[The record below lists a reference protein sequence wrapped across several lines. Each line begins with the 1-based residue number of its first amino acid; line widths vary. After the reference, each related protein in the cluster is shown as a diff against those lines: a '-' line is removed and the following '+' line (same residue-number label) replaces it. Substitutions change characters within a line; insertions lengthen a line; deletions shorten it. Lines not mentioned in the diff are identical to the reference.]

1 MQNRNDMDK
10 KITINEL
17 LAGAELL
24 GTKDLQKL
32 AVEVYDIFDQALI
45 KYIEDNKF
53 WNKETSL
60 KSASYSAK
68 GRCLKEFI
76 EKDNH
81 KLLSNWVDFAR
92 YGRYGKEESKKLE
105 KFLSSTKSLSDF
117 LNLSELQFELRIPK
131 ENTIINSA
139 TVESPK
145 GFKTINLLH
154 TDLIL
159 QKTDLLILTTTT
171 KESPAGLFFDR
182 LKEQCNYNV
191 SELNSFYNLNKDVYT
206 TLLPGNNHTGFRYL
220 LILNL
225 PKRESDE
232 TIETMSTWISS
243 LVLSSLAILE
253 IQEKH
258 IKSVSMPVIRGH
270 YMNNKTEYI
279 ELANLLL
286 ITSAKWLKKSEV
298 TTEVNIGVYYKD
310 EIPQWNEAMNNALG
324 RASINKDHLIDEIC
338 KDLSNIID
346 KHIDSVLNDAL
357 KPLKSY
363 LHQSDDIGIESIFI
377 QGRKLVELMVS
388 DLAKKNN
395 LKIGGELM
403 SNIEKFR
410 EMKMAPWLLSYMHT
424 LRVFGN
430 EGVHVRVDGKKYT
443 PNTLSKS
450 DLING
455 LTAIRAL
462 LIFWDEQKTD
472 IK

>member
-1 MQNRNDMDK
+1 MLNKNDMDK
-10 KITINEL
+10 IFTINEL
-17 LAGAELL
+17 VAGSDLYEI
-24 GTKDLQKL
+24 KELQKL
-32 AVEVYDIFDQALI
+32 SIAVYDIFDQALI
-45 KYIEDNKF
+45 KYIEDNKI
-53 WNKETSL
+53 WNKERSL

-81 KLLSNWVDFAR
+81 KLISNWVDFAI
-92 YGRYGKEESKKLE
+92 YGRYGKEDSSKLN
-105 KFLSSTKSLSDF
+105 KFLSSTKNLSDL
-117 LNLSELQFELRIPK
+117 LNISELQFELRIPN
-131 ENTIINSA
+131 ENTIVNSA

-145 GFKTINLLH
+145 GFKTINFLH

-182 LKEQCNYNV
+182 LKEQCNYTV
-191 SELNSFYNLNKDVYT
+191 SELIPFYNFNKDVFT
-206 TLLPGNNHTGFRYL
+206 TLLPGNNQTGFKYL

-232 TIETMSTWISS
+232 TLDLMFTWISS

-253 IQEKH
+253 IQEKN

-270 YMNNKTEYI
+270 YMNNKIEYI

-324 RASINKDHLIDEIC
+324 RASINKDHLINEIC

-346 KHIDSVLNDAL
+346 KHIESILNDAL
-357 KPLKSY
+357 KPLRSY
-363 LHQSDDIGIESIFI
+363 LHQSDEIGIESIFI
-377 QGRKLVELMVS
+377 QGRKLVELIVS

-395 LKIGGELM
+395 IKIGGELM

-410 EMKMAPWLLSYMHT
+410 EIKMAPWLLSYMHT

-430 EGVHVRVDGKKYT
+430 EGVHVRLDGKIYT
-443 PNTLSKS
+443 PNSLSKS

-462 LIFWDEQKTD
+462 LIFWDEQNNQR
-472 IK
+472 

>member
-1 MQNRNDMDK
+1 MWGSDLF
-10 KITINEL
+10 E
-17 LAGAELL
+17 
-24 GTKDLQKL
+24 TKDLQKL
-32 AVEVYDIFDQALI
+32 SIEVYDIFDQALI

-81 KLLSNWVDFAR
+81 KLINNWVDFAR
-92 YGRYGKEESKKLE
+92 YGRYGKQDSDKLK
-105 KFLSSTKSLSDF
+105 KFLTSTKNLSDF
-117 LNLSELQFELRIPK
+117 LNISELPFELRIPN
-131 ENTIINSA
+131 ENTIVNSA

-171 KESPAGLFFDR
+171 KKSASGLFFDR
-182 LKEQCNYNV
+182 LKEQCNYTV
-191 SELNSFYNLNKDVYT
+191 SELNPFYSFNKDVYT
-206 TLLPGNNHTGFRYL
+206 TLLPGNDQTGFKYL

-232 TIETMSTWISS
+232 TLKIMSTWINS
-243 LVLSSLAILE
+243 LVLSSLAIIE
-253 IQEKH
+253 IQEKNL
-258 IKSVSMPVIRGH
+258 KSVSMPVIRGH
-270 YMNNKTEYI
+270 YMKNKTEYI

-298 TTEVNIGVYYKD
+298 TTEINIGVYYND

-324 RASINKDHLIDEIC
+324 RSSINKDHLIVEIC

-346 KHIDSVLNDAL
+346 KHLDSALSEAL
-357 KPLKSY
+357 KPLKAY
-363 LHQSDDIGIESIFI
+363 LHQSDEIGIESIFI

-395 LKIGGELM
+395 LIIGGELM

-430 EGVHVRVDGKKYT
+430 EGVHVRLDGKTYT
-443 PNTLSKS
+443 PNNLSKS

-462 LIFWDEQKTD
+462 LIFWDEQNK
-472 IK
+472 